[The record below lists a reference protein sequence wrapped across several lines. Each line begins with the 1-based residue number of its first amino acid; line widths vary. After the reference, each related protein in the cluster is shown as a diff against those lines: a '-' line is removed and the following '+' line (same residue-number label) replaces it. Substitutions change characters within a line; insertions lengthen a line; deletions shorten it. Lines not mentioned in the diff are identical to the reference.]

1 MAVAVIDVLEVIKV
15 ADDHGDRA
23 TVLRG
28 LLAKLL
34 EAGHQRRTIQQ
45 PGERI
50 KQRCLTVVEL
60 SARQV

>member
-1 MAVAVIDVLEVIKV
+1 VIKV